1 MTGAP
6 ITVVVADD
14 QAMVRGG
21 FRALLDAEA
30 DLSVV
35 AEAAD
40 GQQAVEQAR
49 AFVPDV
55 MIMDIRM
62 PVLDGLEATRQIVSD
77 VSLHRTR
84 VLVVTTFD
92 LDEYVFGALAAGA
105 SGFLLKG
112 MEPGELIS
120 AVRVIAAG
128 EALLAPTATRRL
140 ITAFTEQGLP
150 RGTRVALAPDT
161 TDREQ
166 EVLALLAEGLS
177 NVEIAA
183 RLFISPFTVK
193 SHVSSLLSKHVLRD
207 RVQLVVLAYE
217 SGLVSPGR

>member
-1 MTGAP
+1 MTDGP

-21 FRALLDAEA
+21 FRALLDAES

-40 GQQAVEQAR
+40 GQQALEQAR
-49 AFVPDV
+49 AFSPDV
-55 MIMDIRM
+55 LIMDIRM
-62 PVLDGLEATRQIVSD
+62 PVLDGLQATRQIVD
-77 VSLHRTR
+77 DASLRRTR

-128 EALLAPTATRRL
+128 DALLAPTATRRL
-140 ITAFTEQGLP
+140 IAAYSERARP
-150 RGTRVALAPDT
+150 RAVPVALAPDT
-161 TDREQ
+161 TERER

-193 SHVSSLLSKHVLRD
+193 SHVSRLLSKHLLRD

-217 SGLVSPGR
+217 SGLVRPGG